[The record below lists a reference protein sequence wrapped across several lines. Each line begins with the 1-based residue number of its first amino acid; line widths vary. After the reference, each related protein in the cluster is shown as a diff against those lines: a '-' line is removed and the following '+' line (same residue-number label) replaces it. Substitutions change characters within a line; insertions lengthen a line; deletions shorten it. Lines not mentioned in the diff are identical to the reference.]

1 MKKIKAL
8 QLISALALLASFGVH
23 AAPQQTEIT
32 RDKVVIQVSD
42 ALPEKW
48 NLALN
53 NARNVQE
60 AVGKDKVDVE
70 IVAYGPGIEMLKM
83 ESEVGNKIDKAMA
96 EGVKI
101 VACQNTMKARKLT
114 PSDMLPSI
122 AYVPAGVVE
131 IIRKQQQGWAYLR
144 P

>member
-1 MKKIKAL
+1 MNKIKVL
-8 QLISALALLASFGVH
+8 KLLSAVALLVSFNVH
-23 AAPQQTEIT
+23 AAPAETV
-32 RDKVVIQVSD
+32 RDKVIIQVSD
-42 ALPEKW
+42 SLPEKW

-53 NARNVQE
+53 NARNLQE
-60 AVGKDKVDVE
+60 AIGRDKVDVE
-70 IVAYGPGIEMLKM
+70 IVAYGPGIEMFKM
-83 ESEVGNKIDKAMA
+83 ESEVGNKVDKAIA

-114 PSDMLPSI
+114 QTDMLTSI

-131 IIRKQQQGWAYLR
+131 IMRKQQQGWAYLR

>member
-1 MKKIKAL
+1 VNKINVL
-8 QLISALALLASFGVH
+8 NFLSAVALLASFSVH
-23 AAPQQTEIT
+23 AAPAETV
-32 RDKVVIQVSD
+32 RDKVIIQVSD
-42 ALPEKW
+42 SLPEKW

-53 NARNVQE
+53 NARNLQE
-60 AVGKDKVDVE
+60 AIGRDKVDVE

-83 ESEVGNKIDKAMA
+83 ESEIGNKVDKAIV

-101 VACQNTMKARKLT
+101 VACQNTMKARKLSQT
-114 PSDMLPSI
+114 DMLTSI

-131 IIRKQQQGWAYLR
+131 IMHKQQQGWAYLR